1 MHCFDKY
8 SFVALVALFAG
19 LGMGL
24 VGCGDSDSDPI
35 GTRSSGI
42 SSSGMSEEDFAS
54 HCKEKYGIEA
64 DVPWTQSLS
73 DSNYISG
80 FVCDEATY
88 YMSYMSPIYARCVG
102 TRYNGNKERFDITL
116 ITEPGDKFIWASISG
131 CKYKLGTDGDFAGV
145 LENTGERTLDD
156 CYCREVEGT
165 VEYRAFAA
173 DAKDAASSSSKE
185 SSSDSS
191 SGKQASS
198 SSKEEKVESSSSSSE
213 PAPASSDNG
222 AAFADDYFKKDGVDF
237 VKIGNQSWMK
247 KNVEITSG
255 IDKGFLWCYDNN
267 DKMCD
272 KYGTMTHWK
281 AFTNT
286 WSWFNG
292 PDGPLLLSNPVKGAC
307 PNGTHLPTKA
317 ELKELI
323 GYLEDHPDEVVKLTN
338 QLGGVYSD
346 GFPDDEKYYDD
357 EDGDIVL
364 LGFHGAEDS
373 FVLMGGELSETAD
386 PNSKTLGVWSLHYG
400 KSTGLTLM
408 KMGVGRAAY
417 ARCLVNDSTETVAG
431 PDTLTIAAGCDEAHR
446 ENWDYLNPDVEYGC
460 IKDERDGRFYKT
472 LIIEGKL
479 WLAENLRFVPSEASW
494 CYTTL
499 DDGECDI
506 YGRYYSGAAV
516 RDLSGICPEGFH
528 VASETEMEGLS
539 KDDQVELL
547 SADGWD
553 QSGNTVLSGNSTGF
567 TILPGG
573 VRGGN
578 EPERGWT
585 LGEFSGIGGIAYFW
599 TRNQNGIS
607 EHYYVAI
614 RNVAGDKLS
623 SSLKYNDFAMPVRC
637 VKN

>member
-1 MHCFDKY
+1 MLCFDKY
-8 SFVALVALFAG
+8 SFAALVALLSVF
-19 LGMGL
+19 GMGL
-24 VGCGDSDSDPI
+24 VGCGDSDSGPTGI
-35 GTRSSGI
+35 PSSVI
-42 SSSGMSEEDFAS
+42 SSLGMSEEDFTS

-80 FVCDEATY
+80 LVCDEATY
-88 YMSYMSPIYARCVG
+88 YMRYMAPIYARCVG
-102 TRYNGNKERFDITL
+102 TRYNGKKERFDITL

-145 LENTGERTLDD
+145 LENAGERTLDD
-156 CYCREVEGT
+156 CYCRVVEGT
-165 VEYRAFAA
+165 VEYRAFVI
-173 DAKDAASSSSKE
+173 DAKDAAS

-198 SSKEEKVESSSSSSE
+198 SSKEKKNESSSSSSE
-213 PAPASSDNG
+213 SAPASSDNG

-237 VKIGNQSWMK
+237 VKIGDQSWMK
-247 KNVEITSG
+247 KNIEITSG
-255 IDKGFLWCYDNN
+255 IDRGFLICYDDN

-272 KYGTMTHWK
+272 KYGTMTQWE

-286 WSWFNG
+286 WSWFRG
-292 PDGPLLLSNPVKGAC
+292 YDGPLLLNNPVQGAC

-317 ELKELI
+317 ELEELI
-323 GYLEDHPDEVVKLTN
+323 AYLEGHPDEMVKLTN
-338 QLGGVYSD
+338 QLGGVYSV

-357 EDGDIVL
+357 EDGDITL

-373 FVLMGGELSETAD
+373 FVLLGGELSETPPD
-386 PNSKTLGVWSLHYG
+386 PSSETLGAWSLHYG
-400 KSTGLTLM
+400 KSSGLTLI
-408 KMGVGRAAY
+408 KMDTGKSAY
-417 ARCLVNDSTETVAG
+417 ARCLVDDSTETVSA
-431 PDTLTIAAGCDEAHR
+431 PDTLTFAPGCDEAHR

-479 WLAENLRFVPSEASW
+479 WFAENLRFVPSEASW

-499 DDGECDI
+499 DDSECDL

-528 VASETEMEGLS
+528 VASESEMEGLS

-547 SADGWD
+547 SADGWA
-553 QSGNTVLSGNSTGF
+553 QSGNTVQSGNSTGF

-607 EHYYVAI
+607 EHYSVAI
-614 RNVAGDKLS
+614 RNVAGDKF
-623 SSLKYNDFAMPVRC
+623 SSLHKYNDFGMPVRC